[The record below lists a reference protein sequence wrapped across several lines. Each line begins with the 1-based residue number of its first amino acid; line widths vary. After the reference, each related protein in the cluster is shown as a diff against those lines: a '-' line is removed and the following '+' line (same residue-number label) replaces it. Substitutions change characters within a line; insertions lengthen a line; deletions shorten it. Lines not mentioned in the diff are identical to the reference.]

1 MQVAA
6 SSFRGEAHAQFAIG
20 SHSAGDQDTSGAE
33 SFLRREGLAQQV
45 ADDGVLK
52 AGDQVESLRVGSGE
66 SILNG
71 GFGGRVGTGEECFAA
86 GFGFRAQVVQF
97 DIAKDRG
104 LDAGKREEKPRVEI
118 GDGRGFGSFGARRF
132 AAEMDFCFD
141 LREGKRDGARI
152 SVLRER
158 VDPRA
163 AGVAE
168 AEELGDF
175 VVGFS
180 CGVVDGAADEG
191 VVPCTVGWAGQ
202 VEMGVAAGDD

>member
-6 SSFRGEAHAQFAIG
+6 SRFRGEARAQLAIG
-20 SHSAGDQDTSGAE
+20 GHSAGDQDTSGAE
-33 SFLRREGLAQQV
+33 GFLCRKGLAQQV

-66 SILNG
+66 GILNG
-71 GFGGRVGTGEECFAA
+71 GFGGRVGTGEECFAT
-86 GFGFRAQVVQF
+86 GFGFRAQVMQF
-97 DIAKDRG
+97 DIAKDCG
-104 LDAGKREEKPRVEI
+104 FDAGKREEKTRVEI

-132 AAEMDFCFD
+132 SAKMDFRFD
-141 LREGKRDGARI
+141 LREGKRDSARI

-163 AGVAE
+163 AWVTE
-168 AEELGDF
+168 AEELGYF

-180 CGVVDGAADEG
+180 GGVVDGAADEV
-191 VVPCTVGWAGQ
+191 VVPRAEGWSGQ